1 MEKLITL
8 AGGENA
14 INEFDDF
21 KPLTPEAV
29 VKANPDILF
38 LFKSGLMGAGGN
50 EAVLKM
56 PGSCTNQCR
65 KKKKLFLWMAVW
77 HQALAQD
84 WGEAV
89 VELNKLLIENTK

>member
-1 MEKLITL
+1 MVAGKNTPMEKLITL

-38 LFKSGLMGAGGN
+38 LFKSGLWGAGGN
-50 EAVLKM
+50 GRIKNA
-56 PGSCTNQCR
+56 GSCTNQCR
-65 KKKKLFLWMAVW
+65 EKQEDYFYGRRFGIELWPKTR
-77 HQALAQD
+77 
-84 WGEAV
+84 GSSG
-89 VELNKLLIENTK
+89 

>member
-1 MEKLITL
+1 MVAGKNTPMEKLITL

-38 LFKSGLMGAGGN
+38 LFKSGLMGSR
-50 EAVLKM
+50 EEMK
-56 PGSCTNQCR
+56 PY
-65 KKKKLFLWMAVW
+65 
-77 HQALAQD
+77 
-84 WGEAV
+84 
-89 VELNKLLIENTK
+89 